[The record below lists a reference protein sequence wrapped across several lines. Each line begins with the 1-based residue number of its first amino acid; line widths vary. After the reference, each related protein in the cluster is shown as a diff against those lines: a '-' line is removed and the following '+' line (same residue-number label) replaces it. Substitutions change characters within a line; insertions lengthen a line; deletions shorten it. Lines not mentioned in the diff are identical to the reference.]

1 VQDRGALRCGI
12 VTFTVEGESAADVQR
27 ALAAAG
33 VNVSVA
39 PRHYTLLDMEERG
52 LSELVRASVHYY
64 NSDEEIGRLVDVVA
78 RLGH

>member
-1 VQDRGALRCGI
+1 
-12 VTFTVEGESAADVQR
+12 
-27 ALAAAG
+27 

-52 LSELVRASVHYY
+52 LPEVVRSSVHYY
-64 NSDEEIGRLVDVVA
+64 NAESEIDRLVDVVG